1 MQPDLLA
8 RGYLAHELRA
18 HLRKDLQ
25 LMFSSSSLVLLIAA
39 MLALGF
45 IFAYNTSLYFFDSY
59 SYRPVTGNELHELYA
74 DSIIDYWGGILFIW
88 PIFVA
93 MIAALFMS
101 REKEGGMFGY
111 ILTYRP
117 RGGLMYLSK
126 FLVLSFVLT
135 LIVLASA
142 VIFQL
147 VFFFNNGSFF
157 PLFELLG
164 TCAYPLFGMIILS
177 QLCLLICLLAKKGNT
192 GLIAT
197 MCIVLLLAVTL
208 NTFMGLAWNEMND
221 NNEFAPYDPDLYPV
235 EYRIAILLNPMFLQ
249 EGVISAMNV
258 SNDYQSGTYYQG
270 YFQAAGPD
278 LYWTYIAVS
287 VILYA
292 AVSIGVIQRNVPR
305 RKERSG

>member
-1 MQPDLLA
+1 MQLDIHA
-8 RGYLAHELRA
+8 GYLTHELRA
-18 HLRKDLQ
+18 HLRKDLR
-25 LMFSSSSLVLLIAA
+25 LMFSGSSLILLIAA

-45 IFAYNTSLYFFDSY
+45 IFAYNISVNFFDSY
-59 SYRPVTGNELHELYA
+59 NSWPVTGQELHRLYS
-74 DSIIDYWGGILFIW
+74 DTIIDYWGGILYIW
-88 PIFVA
+88 PILAA

-126 FLVLSFVLT
+126 FLVLSAVLT

-142 VIFQL
+142 AIFQF
-147 VFFFNNGSFF
+147 VFFFINGRFF
-157 PLFELLG
+157 PLFDLLG
-164 TCAYPLFGMIILS
+164 ACVYPLLGMIILS

-197 MCIVLLLAVTL
+197 MCMVLLLTATL
-208 NTFMGLAWNEMND
+208 NMFMGLAWNEMYD
-221 NNEFAPYDPDLYPV
+221 NNESAPYDPGLYPV

-258 SNDYQSGTYYQG
+258 SNDYQSGTLYQG
-270 YFQAAGPD
+270 YFQVAGPD
-278 LYWTYIAVS
+278 LYLIYIAVS
-287 VILYA
+287 IILYA

-305 RKERSG
+305 GKERSG